1 MSADGKLDDIVT
13 YLEMHERPIRPPVP
27 APPGKLALMRAERC
41 SVSFYRYLYNTIGE
55 NWLWFERRLW
65 SDDRLAA
72 LMQKPSVDIF
82 VLYVGGV
89 PAGFYEL
96 DRSDTRD
103 IELAYFGLA
112 PEFIGRGYGSY
123 LLRAA
128 VDSAWQ
134 HTPRRLWVHTCT
146 FDHPRALGAY
156 QRAGFVVYRRET
168 VTFDDPRLLGAAR
181 RDHDHPL
188 LSPLLCPPD

>member
-1 MSADGKLDDIVT
+1 MSAGGKLDDIVT
-13 YLEMHERPIRPPVP
+13 YLEMNERPTRPPVP
-27 APPGKLALMRAERC
+27 APQGKLALMRAERC
-41 SVSFYRYLYNTIGE
+41 SVAFYRYLYNTVGE

-65 SDDRLAA
+65 SDERLATQI
-72 LMQKPSVDIF
+72 QKPEVEIF

-96 DRSDTRD
+96 DRSDGRD
-103 IELAYFGLA
+103 IELSYFGLA
-112 PEFIGRGYGSY
+112 PEFIGRGYGVY

-134 HTPRRLWVHTCT
+134 HNPRRLWVHTCT

-156 QRAGFVVYRRET
+156 QRAGFVVYRRDP
-168 VTFDDPRLLGAAR
+168 VIFDDPRLLGALP
-181 RDHDHPL
+181 RDYHHPL
-188 LSPLLCPPD
+188 LPALD

>member
-1 MSADGKLDDIVT
+1 MSAGGKLEDIVT

-41 SVSFYRYLYNTIGE
+41 SIAFYRYLYNTVGE

-65 SDDRLAA
+65 TDERLAA
-72 LMQKPSVDIF
+72 LIQKPEVEIF

-96 DRSDTRD
+96 DRNTARDT
-103 IELAYFGLA
+103 ELAYFGLA
-112 PEFIGRGYGSY
+112 PEFIGRGYGAY

-134 HTPRRLWVHTCT
+134 HNPRRLWVHTCT

-156 QRAGFVVYRRET
+156 QRAGFVVYRREP
-168 VTFDDPRLLGAAR
+168 VSFDDPRLLGAVR

-188 LSPLLCPPD
+188 LPALT

>member
-1 MSADGKLDDIVT
+1 MNAGGKLNDVVT
-13 YLEMHERPIRPPVP
+13 YLEMKERPTRPPVP
-27 APPGKLALMRAERC
+27 VPQGKLALMRAERC
-41 SVSFYRYLYNTIGE
+41 SVAFYRYLYNTVGE

-65 SDDRLAA
+65 SDERLAA
-72 LMQKPSVDIF
+72 LIQKPEVEIF

-96 DRSDTRD
+96 DRSAAHDV
-103 IELAYFGLA
+103 ELAYFGLV
-112 PEFIGRGYGSY
+112 PEFIGRGYGAY

-134 HTPRRLWVHTCT
+134 HNPRRLWVHTCT
-146 FDHPRALGAY
+146 FDHPRALGSY
-156 QRAGFVVYRRET
+156 QRAGFVVYRREP
-168 VTFDDPRLLGAAR
+168 VTFDDPRLLGAIR

-188 LSPLLCPPD
+188 LPALT